1 MKTVFADTGYWIAIV
16 NPRDE
21 LHQKAK
27 EITTSLAPLQ
37 IVTSEIVFGELLTG
51 FSNKGEP
58 LRRVAV
64 QLIDRALNEQN
75 IEVIPQTPELFIA
88 ALTLYK
94 NRLDKNWSYADCA
107 SFCIMEQQNIREALT
122 HDHHFEQAGFIALL
136 RR

>member
-27 EITTSLAPLQ
+27 QITTSSLR
-37 IVTSEIVFGELLTG
+37 IITSEIVFGELLTG

-58 LRRVAV
+58 LRRAAV

-75 IEVIPQTPELFIA
+75 IEVIPQTTELFVA

-94 NRLDKNWSYADCA
+94 NRLDKNWSYADCS

-136 RR
+136 R